1 MQQLS
6 QVDAWQERGC
16 HCGDAIVV
24 SAETYDILQ
33 EAINIHLGD
42 EMGDEVSVVKDWV
55 LVASVSDID
64 AREGRE
70 QIVLHRSPGTALY
83 AVSGLLNWGAMTMA
97 PDDFTE

>member
-1 MQQLS
+1 M
-6 QVDAWQERGC
+6 
-16 HCGDAIVV
+16 

-42 EMGDEVSVVKDWV
+42 EMGGEVSVVKDWV
-55 LVASVSDID
+55 LVASVADID

-97 PDDFTE
+97 PEDFTE

>member
-1 MQQLS
+1 M
-6 QVDAWQERGC
+6 
-16 HCGDAIVV
+16 

-42 EMGDEVSVVKDWV
+42 EMGGEVSVVKDWV
-55 LVASVSDID
+55 LVASVTDID

-97 PDDFTE
+97 PEDFTE

>member
-1 MQQLS
+1 M
-6 QVDAWQERGC
+6 
-16 HCGDAIVV
+16 

-64 AREGRE
+64 AHEGRE
-70 QIVLHRSPGTALY
+70 QIVLHRSSGTALY
-83 AVSGLLNWGAMTMA
+83 AVSGLLNWGAMTME
-97 PDDFTE
+97 PEDFTE

>member
-1 MQQLS
+1 MQQLP

-16 HCGDAIVV
+16 HCGDAVAV

-55 LVASVSDID
+55 LVASVADID

-97 PDDFTE
+97 PEDFTE